1 MYIFIFDNL
10 VLPKVLDQSW
20 ILKFTT
26 LLDLANECN
35 VRIVV
40 DLIISHSNCT
50 KDTLVKLEVSL
61 EQLELRL
68 RVKEIVQGFTG
79 LNVGTGHFVGLFFFR
94 YRLFVL
100 VFFKVFFGCLILW
113 SISLGSNFSLDGHVL
128 FASHF
133 FIIFLKL
140 GNNPVIG
147 HQRLSLSVLKLV
159 ISGSERIKAQEHS
172 LLIFS
177 DLFIV

>member
-1 MYIFIFDNL
+1 MSLASERIIIGSLQLLLRSNMYIFIFDNL
-10 VLPKVLDQSW
+10 VLPEVLDQSW

-68 RVKEIVQGFTG
+68 RVKEIV
-79 LNVGTGHFVGLFFFR
+79 
-94 YRLFVL
+94 
-100 VFFKVFFGCLILW
+100 
-113 SISLGSNFSLDGHVL
+113 
-128 FASHF
+128 
-133 FIIFLKL
+133 
-140 GNNPVIG
+140 
-147 HQRLSLSVLKLV
+147 
-159 ISGSERIKAQEHS
+159 
-172 LLIFS
+172 
-177 DLFIV
+177 